1 MQKED
6 LIIRVGGEITKL
18 RLFKKVF
25 VAGNGGAIN
34 LPKELIGKIVEIK
47 YNNEKT
53 K

>member
-1 MQKED
+1 MRKED
-6 LIIRVGGEITKL
+6 LIIRVSGEITKL

-25 VAGNGGAIN
+25 IAGNGGGIN

-47 YNNEKT
+47 YIKENT